1 MKEWFK
7 HLHVKLKDA
16 EDNATKATNK
26 KVEELKAQLATIEK
40 NRVSED
46 SKMVGLKDELRRK
59 EIEYLDA
66 LKEKDK
72 EIKAK
77 EATILATKEGM
88 KKIEG
93 LKASTDENL
102 TKFKEESKQK
112 ELQHLEATKALQNE
126 IKAKES
132 QLAAS
137 SKEETLKSIA
147 LDKELKAKEAQLLAS
162 KDEMKKLEAQRV
174 ATEDKLAKLK
184 EESKQQQLQNLE
196 ATKALQADLK
206 AKESQIASFNKEETL
221 KSIALE
227 KELKAKEATIV
238 ANKENYKKTETL
250 KASLEENI
258 TKLKEEFK
266 QKELQYLE
274 AAKALQADIKAKETQ
289 LGASKKDETLKII
302 ALEKELKQKEGV
314 LAQQQDDFTKRI
326 ASNEQT
332 IKTLNEKI
340 KLLETATPKTA
351 VATKTS
357 APTSSKGHKPIMV
370 DKVTCTDMGT
380 GVNAISETCKKE
392 VQTFLAKYDSSYFFE
407 VAPIVDN
414 GGFASLKLIK
424 NKKVGVEDTEIDRIS
439 GLANIG
445 LGKARAKAGGELV
458 ETYVGEGA
466 KISYALSNIEQDK
479 ARGFQIRVYQ

>member
-1 MKEWFK
+1 
-7 HLHVKLKDA
+7 
-16 EDNATKATNK
+16 
-26 KVEELKAQLATIEK
+26 
-40 NRVSED
+40 
-46 SKMVGLKDELRRK
+46 MVGLKDELRRK

-102 TKFKEESKQK
+102 TKLKEESKQK

-126 IKAKES
+126 IKAKEA
-132 QLAAS
+132 QLTAS

-162 KDEMKKLEAQRV
+162 KEEMKKLEAQRV

-196 ATKALQADLK
+196 ATKALQAELK

-274 AAKALQADIKAKETQ
+274 AAKALQADIKGKETQ

-302 ALEKELKQKEGV
+302 ALEKELKQKESV

-340 KLLETATPKTA
+340 KLLETATPKTV
-351 VATKTS
+351 VAKTS
-357 APTSSKGHKPIMV
+357 TPLQKGHKPVMV

-392 VQTFLAKYDSSYFFE
+392 VQTFLAKYDSSYLFE

-424 NKKVGVEDTEIDRIS
+424 NKKVGVEDSEIDRIS